1 MSRRLDRLGNLL
13 QQEIS
18 RIIANQV
25 RDPRLKPLLTVTRV
39 DVSPGLEHAAVLVS
53 IVGDPQQAREALHGM
68 ESAGGFIR
76 RELGQ
81 RLRLRQLPKL
91 RFILDTSLEE
101 GQRMLSVL
109 DQVRLKEA
117 GRDG

>member
-1 MSRRLDRLGNLL
+1 MSRRMDRLGNLL
-13 QQEIS
+13 RQEIS
-18 RIIANQV
+18 RTIADHV
-25 RDPRLKPLLTVTRV
+25 RDPRLEPLLTVTRV

-53 IVGDPQQAREALHGM
+53 VVGNPEQAKEALHGM

-81 RLRLRQLPKL
+81 RLRLRQVPKL

-101 GQRMLSVL
+101 GQRMLSLL
-109 DQVRLKEA
+109 DQIRPEEA
-117 GRDG
+117 SPDG